1 MEKMSLIETIT
12 EGGQTWAHRIRMLR
26 QVIKLA
32 MMFSFIIGL
41 IVFVCLLLDKP
52 LFLYQSTWYYLKAN
66 TLGIISGEITVNAD
80 FWEDIA
86 KERYFSEYP
95 LLPSHKVE
103 AFTQPYAK
111 YLYEHILRDISRTSP
126 IACISFIALLCF
138 FFIRGLRGK
147 RKQHISGRK
156 ISSAFYVALKLKLTG
171 KASRFQIGSI
181 PLVKGTETQHI
192 LVSGGTGSG
201 KTNCF
206 NHLLPQIRN
215 AGQRALIV
223 DTTGG
228 FVERYYR
235 PGKDILLNPFD
246 PKGVSWHPWVECLD
260 LFDYDALAESFIP
273 QSYTQS
279 ENYWRIASRSLFSAL
294 LQKLS
299 NTQETSELNR
309 WILFES
315 LAKLCSFVQGTKA
328 GAYLDM
334 SSERTAGSIRTVA
347 TTFLQCLE
355 HVQNTTTPFSI
366 RRWVQEENSDSW
378 LFLSCKPS
386 QRAVLNP
393 LLACWF
399 SVAARSLLQMKPD
412 LNRRLWFVIDELPS
426 LNRLNEL
433 ESFLAESRKYG
444 GCGLFAFQSPA
455 QIENIYGQSTAKTI
469 IGNCMTKIIFAEQDP
484 QIAEML
490 SRSIGER
497 EIKEYQEGLSYGAHE
512 TRDGVSLSLQVKKQ
526 PLVSASDIQSLDKNQ
541 AYIKLP
547 GNVSISKLKLN
558 II

>member
-1 MEKMSLIETIT
+1 MERVSFFGTIT

-32 MMFSFIIGL
+32 MTFSFIIGL

-52 LFLYQSTWYYLKAN
+52 LFLYQSTWYYLKAS
-66 TLGIISGEITVNAD
+66 TIGIVSDEISVHAD

-86 KERYFSEYP
+86 KERYFSDYP
-95 LLPSHKVE
+95 SIPSQKVE
-103 AFTQPYAK
+103 SFTQPYAK
-111 YLYEHILRDISRTSP
+111 YLYEHILQDISRTSP
-126 IACISFIALLCF
+126 IACMSFAGLLAF
-138 FFIRGLRGK
+138 FFVRGLRGK
-147 RKQHISGRK
+147 RKQHLSGRK
-156 ISSAFYVALKLKLTG
+156 IASRFNIAMKLKFTG
-171 KASRFQIGSI
+171 KASPFQIGSI
-181 PLVKGTETQHI
+181 PLIKGTENQHI

-206 NHLLPQIRN
+206 NHLLPQIRH
-215 AGQRALIV
+215 ARQRAIIV
-223 DTTGG
+223 DTTGA

-235 PGKDILLNPFD
+235 KGKDILLNPFD
-246 PKGVSWHPWVECLD
+246 PNGSLWHPWAECID
-260 LFDYDALAESFIP
+260 KFDYDALAESFIP
-273 QSYTQS
+273 QSHSQN

-299 NTQETSELNR
+299 NTQETSELSR

-315 LAKLCSFVQGTKA
+315 LSKLCSFVQGTKA

-347 TTFLQCLE
+347 TTFLECLE
-355 HVQNTTTPFSI
+355 HVQDTTCPFSV
-366 RRWVQEENSDSW
+366 RQWVKEEKDDSW
-378 LFLSCKPS
+378 LFLSCRPS
-386 QRAVLNP
+386 QRTVLNP

-399 SVAARSLLQMKPD
+399 SVAARSLLQIKPD
-412 LNRRLWFVIDELPS
+412 LNRRLWFIIDELPS

-433 ESFLAESRKYG
+433 ENFLAESRKYG

-455 QIENIYGQSTAKTI
+455 QIEALYGQSTAKTI

-526 PLVSASDIQSLDKNQ
+526 PLVSASDIQSLEKNQ

-547 GNVSISKLKLN
+547 GNIPVAKIKLSIN
-558 II
+558 